1 MIDRY
6 NKTYPTA
13 AGNGRQYSSG
23 KTPGLEPQNGKP
35 GSDGP
40 AAASLEDEE
49 LSQEVLANI
58 WARRAYVLAEE
69 PPVESTGQT
78 VDLLVFK
85 LGNERY
91 GLEVSNAREIYPL
104 EQLTAVPRTPDF
116 VAGVFNARG
125 RILSVINLRAF
136 LGLPETGFSDQT
148 KIIVVTNTDP
158 NSETAYME
166 IGLLADEVVDVVTLY
181 REAIEPPLTAHTG
194 SRAEYI
200 QGVTADLL
208 VVLDL
213 NALLSDEH
221 LIVQE
226 ELI

>member
-6 NKTYPTA
+6 NKTDPTA
-13 AGNGRQYSSG
+13 AGNGRQHGLG
-23 KTPGLEPQNGKP
+23 KTSELEPQDGKSS
-35 GSDGP
+35 GHG
-40 AAASLEDEE
+40 ATAASVEDEE
-49 LSQEVLANI
+49 LSSDTLAEI

-69 PPVESTGQT
+69 PPVESAGQT

-85 LGNERY
+85 LGNEHY
-91 GLEVSNAREIYPL
+91 GLEVNNAREIYPL

-116 VAGVFNARG
+116 VAGVFSARG
-125 RILSVINLRAF
+125 RILSVIDLRAF
-136 LGLPETGFSDQT
+136 LGLPGTGFSDQT
-148 KIIVVTNTDP
+148 KIIVVTNTDL

-166 IGLLADEVVDVVTLY
+166 VGLLVDEVVDVITLY
-181 REAIEPPLTAHTG
+181 REAIEPPLTTT
-194 SRAEYI
+194 EYV

-213 NALLSDEH
+213 NALLSNKH

-226 ELI
+226 EII